1 MSNDT
6 QTLEQSQKLS
16 ELTSLLADSPAK
28 TSVLPACK
36 QESTANEADC
46 GENLL
51 GSLGYFSPGSC
62 SLKTSQASL
71 LTNQCDEY
79 LDSFPRSGSMQN
91 GNVFQRPPLVPLTYA
106 TGFGYLPTPDKSIG
120 ALRGGD
126 MMRADA
132 QTCFQ
137 KEFVGSRSSG
147 AKIGSS
153 LRWCPEFIR
162 EALRT
167 GGYVNPSWLA
177 VLMGF
182 PEDWWILPTEHSE
195 TPLSPKLPNGLADE

>member
-1 MSNDT
+1 MEISVN
-6 QTLEQSQKLS
+6 SQGTNLS
-16 ELTSLLADSPAK
+16 VLTSSREDSHAK
-28 TSVLPACK
+28 TSVALENE
-36 QESTANEADC
+36 QGSTANDQDY
-46 GENLL
+46 GLNTQGYL
-51 GSLGYFSPGSC
+51 GSFDPNSY
-62 SLKTSQASL
+62 SLKMSQVCL

-79 LDSFPRSGSMQN
+79 LETFSRSGSMRN
-91 GNVFQRPPLVPLTYA
+91 GKVYQRLPLVPLTYG

-120 ALRGGD
+120 SLRGGD

-137 KEFVGSRSSG
+137 KEMVGVRKSG

-182 PEDWWILPTEHSE
+182 PENWWMPPTEPSE
-195 TPLSPKLPNGLADE
+195 TP